1 MGCDLYIDRRVMP
14 RHRRHRGSSLEQRP
28 SKRASVPGPKNGP
41 CFRRIVR
48 FPRPMKEITTSR
60 PFARLSILR
69 CFPLQTRILVG
80 VSISGS
86 CAFLPAVRSVSSF
99 FLSSFLF
106 SLLLSA
112 PLRSSPL
119 LGHSAVGRVDAHR
132 LPRFQ
137 AKVGETWI
145 AITSIDE
152 PDPRPRW
159 KYFN

>member
-1 MGCDLYIDRRVMP
+1 MP

-99 FLSSFLF
+99 FLSSFLL

-119 LGHSAVGRVDAHR
+119 LSAPRTLRCRSRRRAPTAAISGESWRNVDR
-132 LPRFQ
+132 DNLYRR
-137 AKVGETWI
+137 T
-145 AITSIDE
+145 
-152 PDPRPRW
+152 RPSSEMEI
-159 KYFN
+159 F

>member
-14 RHRRHRGSSLEQRP
+14 RHRRHHSGSSSKQRS

-99 FLSSFLF
+99 FLPSS
-106 SLLLSA
+106 SRCYSPLLSA
-112 PLRSSPL
+112 PHRSTDTLPSVASTRTDFRDSRRK
-119 LGHSAVGRVDAHR
+119 SAKRGSR
-132 LPRFQ
+132 
-137 AKVGETWI
+137 
-145 AITSIDE
+145 
-152 PDPRPRW
+152 
-159 KYFN
+159 

>member
-99 FLSSFLF
+99 FLSFFLPP
-106 SLLLSA
+106 LA
-112 PLRSSPL
+112 ITLRSSPL
-119 LGHSAVGRVDAHR
+119 LSAPLTPSCHFLFLPLLHADSHSTSR
-132 LPRFQ
+132 LPSVYLHT
-137 AKVGETWI
+137 AGSL
-145 AITSIDE
+145 A
-152 PDPRPRW
+152 
-159 KYFN
+159 

>member
-14 RHRRHRGSSLEQRP
+14 RHRRHRGSSSEQRP

-99 FLSSFLF
+99 FLSSFLL

-112 PLRSSPL
+112 PLRSSDTPL
-119 LGHSAVGRVDAHR
+119 SVASTRTDCRDFRRKL
-132 LPRFQ
+132 
-137 AKVGETWI
+137 AKRG
-145 AITSIDE
+145 S
-152 PDPRPRW
+152 R
-159 KYFN
+159 

>member
-14 RHRRHRGSSLEQRP
+14 RHRRHRGSSLEQRS

-86 CAFLPAVRSVSSF
+86 CAFLPAVRSVSSP
-99 FLSSFLF
+99 
-106 SLLLSA
+106 LLSA
-112 PLRSSPL
+112 PRTLWRRSRRRAPTVAIPGES
-119 LGHSAVGRVDAHR
+119 RRNVDR
-132 LPRFQ
+132 DNLYRR
-137 AKVGETWI
+137 T
-145 AITSIDE
+145 
-152 PDPRPRW
+152 RPSSEMEI
-159 KYFN
+159 F

>member
-14 RHRRHRGSSLEQRP
+14 RHRRHRGSSLEQRL

-99 FLSSFLF
+99 FLPSS
-106 SLLLSA
+106 SRYYSPLLSA
-112 PLRSSPL
+112 ARTLCYRSRRRAPTVAIPGESW
-119 LGHSAVGRVDAHR
+119 RNVDR
-132 LPRFQ
+132 DNLYRR
-137 AKVGETWI
+137 T
-145 AITSIDE
+145 
-152 PDPRPRW
+152 RPSSEMEI
-159 KYFN
+159 F

>member
-99 FLSSFLF
+99 FLSSFLL

-112 PLRSSPL
+112 PLRSSDTPL
-119 LGHSAVGRVDAHR
+119 SVASTRTDCRDFRRKL
-132 LPRFQ
+132 
-137 AKVGETWI
+137 AKRG
-145 AITSIDE
+145 S
-152 PDPRPRW
+152 R
-159 KYFN
+159 

>member
-14 RHRRHRGSSLEQRP
+14 RHRRHRGSSLEQRL

-99 FLSSFLF
+99 FLPSS
-106 SLLLSA
+106 SRCYSPLLSA
-112 PLRSSPL
+112 PRTLRCRSRRRAPTVAISGESWRNVDRDNLYRRTRPSSEMEI
-119 LGHSAVGRVDAHR
+119 
-132 LPRFQ
+132 F
-137 AKVGETWI
+137 
-145 AITSIDE
+145 
-152 PDPRPRW
+152 
-159 KYFN
+159 